1 MMVRFLIGLC
11 LLVAFVI
18 WLAEKKWRRFFG
30 LPTGDNCAT
39 WAADHFDYDG
49 GDGLV
54 LHRTVSDSRLRFPH
68 VAIMRGARQAERN
81 TIELIE
87 YVPKV
92 RIMGKQIPP
101 RHFDGVVKRRRYF
114 VADHHLQPHGE

>member
-1 MMVRFLIGLC
+1 MVRFLIGLC
-11 LLVAFVI
+11 LLAAFVI
-18 WLAEKKWRRFFG
+18 WMAEKKVRRFFG
-30 LPTGDNCAT
+30 LPTGENCAT

-54 LHRTVSDSRLRFPH
+54 FHRTVSESKLRFPH
-68 VAIMRGARQAERN
+68 VVIMRGARQAERQS
-81 TIELIE
+81 IELIE

-101 RHFDGVVKRRRYF
+101 RHFDGVVKRRRY
-114 VADHHLQPHGE
+114 VADHHHQPSGE